1 MASPG
6 NRDEARERQRGR
18 SAPAVTSPVAPSRS
32 GRGAQTGL
40 EPEGPPD
47 GPVAGVSEAPF
58 DAPPPFEGAP
68 FSDGER
74 KLRELSFLHEF
85 AKLLTTARNWDELM
99 RTIVDRTTDALDV
112 EVCSVY
118 LMERDSDKMRLAAT
132 NGLDRDQ
139 VGSVQMAVGEGLTGR
154 AALIGRPVA
163 SPDVRVD
170 PRFKWVPGFDQSQ
183 FVSMLSVP
191 MPWND
196 SIIGVIN
203 VQAIEARTFSTEEV
217 EFLVTIG
224 ALLGGIVEKGR
235 LQAEAEEQLQTLTA
249 LDGARAELLAVV
261 THELRTPLA
270 VVRAYVD
277 LLGDAA
283 ADAAGAG
290 GAAADGDEPAS
301 GPNSALVEEWRA
313 QAIAQVTRLDRLVD
327 SILASVRGE
336 GLAAGLAREPF
347 DVAMAVNDTIG
358 EMAPLLRGHPLR
370 RTGTWDALI
379 GIGDEGRFRQVL
391 EHLLENEVKY
401 SPEGGGV
408 SVGAW
413 RSDGEIQV
421 FVTDDGPGIPAK
433 EWESVFEAYVR
444 TAHRPRGSGI
454 GLYAARRLMDAMG
467 GRVWLESNGYGGSR
481 FMVAIPEIRQ
491 TDATNGP
498 EAGVMSEAGPEG

>member
-1 MASPG
+1 
-6 NRDEARERQRGR
+6 
-18 SAPAVTSPVAPSRS
+18 VT
-32 GRGAQTGL
+32 L
-40 EPEGPPD
+40 
-47 GPVAGVSEAPF
+47 
-58 DAPPPFEGAP
+58 
-68 FSDGER
+68 
-74 KLRELSFLHEF
+74 
-85 AKLLTTARNWDELM
+85 
-99 RTIVDRTTDALDV
+99 
-112 EVCSVY
+112 
-118 LMERDSDKMRLAAT
+118 
-132 NGLDRDQ
+132 
-139 VGSVQMAVGEGLTGR
+139 AVGEGLTGT
-154 AALIGRPVA
+154 AAQAGQPIA

-203 VQAIEARTFSTEEV
+203 VQAIESRTFSPAEV

-235 LQAEAEEQLQTLTA
+235 LQAEAEEQLETLTA

-270 VVRAYVD
+270 VVRAYLD
-277 LLGDAA
+277 LL
-283 ADAAGAG
+283 ADAAVDAAGDGAQ
-290 GAAADGDEPAS
+290 
-301 GPNSALVEEWRA
+301 PNPELVEEWRS

-327 SILASVRGE
+327 SILASVRGD
-336 GLAAGLAREPF
+336 GLAAGLARNPF
-347 DVAMAVNDTIG
+347 DIARAVNDTIG
-358 EMAPLLRGHPLR
+358 EMTPLLRGHPLR
-370 RTGTWDALI
+370 RTGTWDELM

-401 SPEGGGV
+401 SPEGGSV
-408 SVGAW
+408 SVGTF
-413 RSDGEIQV
+413 RVDGEIQIY
-421 FVTDDGPGIPAK
+421 VTDDGPGIPEP

-481 FMVAIPEIRQ
+481 FMVGVPEMRH
-491 TDATNGP
+491 TDTTTVGP
-498 EAGVMSEAGPEG
+498 EAGAMSEAGPEG

>member
-1 MASPG
+1 MNEP
-6 NRDEARERQRGR
+6 ARR
-18 SAPAVTSPVAPSRS
+18 SAPRPAPA
-32 GRGAQTGL
+32 RGAAPAPALGDEAAGGRPL
-40 EPEGPPD
+40 EPEGPP
-47 GPVAGVSEAPF
+47 GSTGLSSPHAEAPV
-58 DAPPPFEGAP
+58 DA
-68 FSDGER
+68 ER
-74 KLRELSFLHEF
+74 KLRELEFLHEF

-99 RTIVDRTTDALDV
+99 RTIVDRTTTALDV

-118 LMERDSDKMRLAAT
+118 LKERDEESLRLAAT

-139 VGSVQMAVGEGLTGR
+139 IGSVTLALGEGLTGR

-191 MPWND
+191 LPWND
-196 SIIGVIN
+196 TIIGVIN
-203 VQAIEARTFSTEEV
+203 VQAIETRLFSPEEV

-277 LLGDAA
+277 LL
-283 ADAAGAG
+283 ADAATDAAG
-290 GAAADGDEPAS
+290 GGSKPDPK
-301 GPNSALVEEWRA
+301 LVEEWRS
-313 QAIAQVTRLDRLVD
+313 QAIGQVTRLDRLVD

-336 GLAAGLAREPF
+336 GLAAGLARVPF
-347 DVAMAVNDTIG
+347 DIARAVNDTIG
-358 EMAPLLRGHPLR
+358 EMAPLLREHPLR
-370 RTGTWDALI
+370 RAGTWEELV

-401 SPEGGGV
+401 SPEGGSV

-413 RSDGEIQV
+413 RIGGEVQV
-421 FVTDDGPGIPAK
+421 YVTDDGAGIPDS
-433 EWESVFEAYVR
+433 EWESVFDAYVR
-444 TAHRPRGSGI
+444 TANRPRGSGI
-454 GLYAARRLMDAMG
+454 GLYAARRLMNAMG

-481 FMVAIPEIRQ
+481 FMVAVPEMRD
-491 TDATNGP
+491 TSGDAGGP
-498 EAGVMSEAGPEG
+498 EAGVMSEAGSDG

>member
-1 MASPG
+1 LSHVPSPSDPAG
-6 NRDEARERQRGR
+6 V
-18 SAPAVTSPVAPSRS
+18 PAV
-32 GRGAQTGL
+32 
-40 EPEGPPD
+40 
-47 GPVAGVSEAPF
+47 
-58 DAPPPFEGAP
+58 DA
-68 FSDGER
+68 ER

-118 LMERDSDKMRLAAT
+118 LVERDSARLRLAAT

-139 VGSVQMAVGEGLTGR
+139 IGSVTLAVGEGLTGT
-154 AALIGRPVA
+154 AAQAGQPIA

-191 MPWND
+191 LPWND

-203 VQAIEARTFSTEEV
+203 VQAIESRTFSPEEV

-224 ALLGGIVEKGR
+224 AMLGGIIEKGR
-235 LQAEAEEQLQTLTA
+235 LAAEAEEQLETLTA

-270 VVRAYVD
+270 VVRAYLD
-277 LLGDAA
+277 LLADAVV
-283 ADAAGAG
+283 DAAGD
-290 GAAADGDEPAS
+290 GAK
-301 GPNSALVEEWRA
+301 PNLELVEEWRA

-336 GLAAGLAREPF
+336 GLAAGLARNPF
-347 DVAMAVNDTIG
+347 DIARAVNDTIG
-358 EMAPLLRGHPLR
+358 EMTPLLRGHPLR
-370 RTGTWDALI
+370 RTGTWDELM

-401 SPEGGGV
+401 SPEGGSV
-408 SVGAW
+408 SVGTF
-413 RSDGEIQV
+413 RTDGEIQIY
-421 FVTDDGPGIPAK
+421 VTDDGPGIPEP

-481 FMVAIPEIRQ
+481 FMVGLPEMRH
-491 TDATNGP
+491 TDATTAGP
-498 EAGVMSEAGPEG
+498 EAGTMSEAGPEG

>member
-1 MASPG
+1 MMAGPADPG
-6 NRDEARERQRGR
+6 
-18 SAPAVTSPVAPSRS
+18 
-32 GRGAQTGL
+32 
-40 EPEGPPD
+40 
-47 GPVAGVSEAPF
+47 EAPL
-58 DAPPPFEGAP
+58 DT
-68 FSDGER
+68 ER

-85 AKLLTTARNWDELM
+85 SKLLTTARNWDELM
-99 RTIVDRTTDALDV
+99 RTIVDRTTDALWV

-118 LMERDSDKMRLAAT
+118 LMERDAARLRLAAT

-139 VGSVQMAVGEGLTGR
+139 IGTVTLALGEGLTGS
-154 AALIGRPVA
+154 AAEIGQPIA
-163 SPDVRVD
+163 SPDVRAD

-203 VQAIEARTFSTEEV
+203 VQAIETRAFSPEEV

-235 LQAEAEEQLQTLTA
+235 LQAEAEEQLETLTA

-277 LLGDAA
+277 LL
-283 ADAAGAG
+283 ADAAVDAAG
-290 GAAADGDEPAS
+290 GSLGAEDADRGAAPTGT
-301 GPNSALVEEWRA
+301 GPNTELVEEWRA
-313 QAIAQVTRLDRLVD
+313 QAISQVTRLDRLVD

-336 GLAAGLAREPF
+336 GLAAGLARVPF
-347 DVAMAVNDTIG
+347 DIARAVNDTIG
-358 EMAPLLRGHPLR
+358 EMTPLLRGHPLR
-370 RTGTWDALI
+370 RTGTWDSLM

-401 SPEGGGV
+401 SPEGGSV
-408 SVGAW
+408 SVGTFKVN
-413 RSDGEIQV
+413 GEIQV
-421 FVTDDGPGIPAK
+421 YVTDDGPGIPEP

-454 GLYAARRLMDAMG
+454 GLYAARRLMGAMG

-481 FMVAIPEIRQ
+481 FMVGIPEMRH
-491 TDATNGP
+491 TATSPTGP
-498 EAGVMSEAGPEG
+498 EAGVMSETGPEG

>member
-1 MASPG
+1 MMS
-6 NRDEARERQRGR
+6 
-18 SAPAVTSPVAPSRS
+18 
-32 GRGAQTGL
+32 
-40 EPEGPPD
+40 
-47 GPVAGVSEAPF
+47 GPVDPAGPPF
-58 DAPPPFEGAP
+58 DA
-68 FSDGER
+68 ER

-85 AKLLTTARNWDELM
+85 SKLLTTARNWDELM
-99 RTIVDRTTDALDV
+99 RTIVDRTTDALSV

-118 LMERDSDKMRLAAT
+118 LMERDAARLRLAAT

-139 VGSVQMAVGEGLTGR
+139 IGSVTLAVGEGLTGS
-154 AALIGRPVA
+154 AAQIGQPIA

-170 PRFKWVPGFDQSQ
+170 PRFKWVPGFDESQ

-196 SIIGVIN
+196 TIIGVIN
-203 VQAIEARTFSTEEV
+203 VQATETRAFSPEEV

-277 LLGDAA
+277 LLADAAVDAVRSLSGAEAKDAA
-283 ADAAGAG
+283 AQSPHPD
-290 GAAADGDEPAS
+290 
-301 GPNSALVEEWRA
+301 LVEEWRA
-313 QAIAQVTRLDRLVD
+313 QAISQVTRLDRLVD

-336 GLAAGLAREPF
+336 GLAAGLARVPF
-347 DVAMAVNDTIG
+347 DIARAVNDTIG
-358 EMAPLLRGHPLR
+358 EMTPLLRGHPLR
-370 RTGTWDALI
+370 RTGTWEELQ

-401 SPEGGGV
+401 SPEGGSV
-408 SVGAW
+408 SVGTFKAN
-413 RSDGEIQV
+413 GEIQV
-421 FVTDDGPGIPAK
+421 YVTDDGAGIPEP

-444 TAHRPRGSGI
+444 TANRPRGSGI

-481 FMVAIPEIRQ
+481 FMVAVPEIRH
-491 TDATNGP
+491 TDASSAGP
-498 EAGVMSEAGPEG
+498 EAGVMSETGPEG

>member
-1 MASPG
+1 MRDPMASSRDQTEPTG
-6 NRDEARERQRGR
+6 SAPPRDETE
-18 SAPAVTSPVAPSRS
+18 
-32 GRGAQTGL
+32 
-40 EPEGPPD
+40 
-47 GPVAGVSEAPF
+47 F
-58 DAPPPFEGAP
+58 DA
-68 FSDGER
+68 ER

-99 RTIVDRTTDALDV
+99 RTIVDRTTVALNV

-118 LMERDSDKMRLAAT
+118 LMERDNARLRLAAT

-139 VGSVQMAVGEGLTGR
+139 VGSVTMAIGEGLTGR
-154 AALIGRPVA
+154 AAMLGQPVA

-191 MPWND
+191 LPWND
-196 SIIGVIN
+196 SVIGVLN
-203 VQAIEARTFSTEEV
+203 VQAIESRTFSPEEV

-235 LQAEAEEQLQTLTA
+235 LQAEAEEQLETLTA

-277 LLGDAA
+277 LL
-283 ADAAGAG
+283 ADAVADALSAAGVTGIAAG
-290 GAAADGDEPAS
+290 GTAGTATTTGATSSSS
-301 GPNSALVEEWRA
+301 GVEEWRS

-327 SILASVRGE
+327 SILASVRGD
-336 GLAAGLAREPF
+336 GLAAGLARVPF
-347 DVAMAVNDTIG
+347 DIARAVNDTIG
-358 EMAPLLRGHPLR
+358 EMTPLLRGHPLR
-370 RTGTWDALI
+370 RTGTWEALI
-379 GIGDEGRFRQVL
+379 GVGDEGRFRQVL

-401 SPEGGGV
+401 SPEGGAV

-413 RSDGEIQV
+413 RVEGEVQV
-421 FVTDDGPGIPAK
+421 YVTDDGPGIPEA

-444 TAHRPRGSGI
+444 TANRPRGSGI
-454 GLYAARRLMDAMG
+454 GLYAARRLMDGMG
-467 GRVWLESNGYGGSR
+467 GRVWLEPNGFGGSR
-481 FMVAIPEIRQ
+481 FMVAVPEMRQ
-491 TDATNGP
+491 TDGVAAGP
-498 EAGVMSEAGPEG
+498 EAGVMSEAGPDAEL

>member
-1 MASPG
+1 MTGP
-6 NRDEARERQRGR
+6 ND
-18 SAPAVTSPVAPSRS
+18 PAKVPALDAAPSN
-32 GRGAQTGL
+32 
-40 EPEGPPD
+40 D
-47 GPVAGVSEAPF
+47 GG
-58 DAPPPFEGAP
+58 
-68 FSDGER
+68 R
-74 KLRELSFLHEF
+74 KLRQLEFLHEF

-118 LMERDSDKMRLAAT
+118 LMERDSARLRLAAT
-132 NGLDRDQ
+132 NGLDSDQ
-139 VGSVQMAVGEGLTGR
+139 IGSVTLALGEGLTGT
-154 AALIGRPVA
+154 AAQAGQPIA

-191 MPWND
+191 LPWND

-203 VQAIEARTFSTEEV
+203 VQAIESRTFSPEEV

-235 LQAEAEEQLQTLTA
+235 LAAESEEQLETLTA

-270 VVRAYVD
+270 VVRAYLD
-277 LLGDAA
+277 LL
-283 ADAAGAG
+283 ADAAVDAAG
-290 GAAADGDEPAS
+290 DSAR
-301 GPNSALVEEWRA
+301 PNPGLVEEWRA
-313 QAIAQVTRLDRLVD
+313 QATAQVTRLDRLVD

-336 GLAAGLAREPF
+336 GLAAGLARIPF
-347 DVAMAVNDTIG
+347 DIARAVNDTIG
-358 EMAPLLRGHPLR
+358 EMTPLLRGHPLL
-370 RTGTWDALI
+370 RTGTWDELM
-379 GIGDEGRFRQVL
+379 GLGDEGRFRQVL

-401 SPEGGGV
+401 SPEGGSV
-408 SVGAW
+408 SVGTF
-413 RSDGEIQV
+413 RVDGEIQIY
-421 FVTDDGPGIPAK
+421 VTDDGPGIPEP

-481 FMVAIPEIRQ
+481 FMVGVPEMRH
-491 TDATNGP
+491 TGATTVGP
-498 EAGVMSEAGPEG
+498 EAGTMSEAGPEG

>member
-1 MASPG
+1 MTEP
-6 NRDEARERQRGR
+6 ARR
-18 SAPAVTSPVAPSRS
+18 SAPRPASA
-32 GRGAQTGL
+32 RGAAPAPALGDEAAGGRPL
-40 EPEGPPD
+40 EPEGPP
-47 GPVAGVSEAPF
+47 GSTGLSSPHA
-58 DAPPPFEGAP
+58 DAPVDA
-68 FSDGER
+68 ER
-74 KLRELSFLHEF
+74 KLRELEFLHEF

-99 RTIVDRTTDALDV
+99 RTIVDRTTTALDV

-118 LMERDSDKMRLAAT
+118 LKERDEESLRLAAT

-139 VGSVQMAVGEGLTGR
+139 IGSVTLALGEGLTGR

-191 MPWND
+191 LPWND
-196 SIIGVIN
+196 TIIGVIN
-203 VQAIEARTFSTEEV
+203 VQAIETRLFSPEEV

-277 LLGDAA
+277 LL
-283 ADAAGAG
+283 ADAATDAAG
-290 GAAADGDEPAS
+290 GGSKPDPK
-301 GPNSALVEEWRA
+301 LVEEWRS
-313 QAIAQVTRLDRLVD
+313 QAIGQVTRLDRLVD

-336 GLAAGLAREPF
+336 GLAAGLARVPF
-347 DVAMAVNDTIG
+347 DIARAVNDTIG
-358 EMAPLLRGHPLR
+358 EMAPLLREHPLR
-370 RTGTWDALI
+370 RAGTWEELV

-401 SPEGGGV
+401 SPEGGSV

-413 RSDGEIQV
+413 RIGGEVQV
-421 FVTDDGPGIPAK
+421 YVTDDGAGIPDS
-433 EWESVFEAYVR
+433 EWESVFDAYVR
-444 TAHRPRGSGI
+444 TANRPRGSGI
-454 GLYAARRLMDAMG
+454 GLYAARRLMNAMG

-481 FMVAIPEIRQ
+481 FMVAVPEMRD
-491 TDATNGP
+491 TSGDAGGP
-498 EAGVMSEAGPEG
+498 EAGVMSEAGSDG

>member
-1 MASPG
+1 M
-6 NRDEARERQRGR
+6 
-18 SAPAVTSPVAPSRS
+18 TSPR
-32 GRGAQTGL
+32 
-40 EPEGPPD
+40 PET
-47 GPVAGVSEAPF
+47 EAPF
-58 DAPPPFEGAP
+58 DAAP
-68 FSDGER
+68 SSDGGPAFDGER

-118 LMERDSDKMRLAAT
+118 LMERDVARLRLAAT

-139 VGSVQMAVGEGLTGR
+139 IGSVTLAVGEGLTGS
-154 AALIGRPVA
+154 AAEAGQPIA

-196 SIIGVIN
+196 LIIGVIN
-203 VQAIEARTFSTEEV
+203 VQAIESRTFSPEEV

-235 LQAEAEEQLQTLTA
+235 LQAEAEEQLETLTA

-277 LLGDAA
+277 LLADAA
-283 ADAAGAG
+283 ADAAATI
-290 GAAADGDEPAS
+290 GAAGAARTAGPTTGAAGPAS
-301 GPNSALVEEWRA
+301 AATAPDGANDAAGSGANPELVEEWRA

-336 GLAAGLAREPF
+336 GLAAGLARVPF
-347 DVAMAVNDTIG
+347 DIARAVNDTIG
-358 EMAPLLRGHPLR
+358 EMTPLLRGHPLR
-370 RTGTWDALI
+370 RTGTWEEMM
-379 GIGDEGRFRQVL
+379 GVGDEGRFRQVL

-401 SPEGGGV
+401 SPEGGSV

-413 RSDGEIQV
+413 RVDGEV
-421 FVTDDGPGIPAK
+421 RVYVTDDGPGIP
-433 EWESVFEAYVR
+433 EPDWQSVFEAYVR
-444 TAHRPRGSGI
+444 TANRRRGSGI

-481 FMVAIPEIRQ
+481 FVVAVPEMRH
-491 TDATNGP
+491 TDASSVDP
-498 EAGVMSEAGPEG
+498 EAGVMSESGPEG

>member
-1 MASPG
+1 MVSP
-6 NRDEARERQRGR
+6 RD
-18 SAPAVTSPVAPSRS
+18 PAEVPVDS
-32 GRGAQTGL
+32 G
-40 EPEGPPD
+40 
-47 GPVAGVSEAPF
+47 
-58 DAPPPFEGAP
+58 
-68 FSDGER
+68 R
-74 KLRELSFLHEF
+74 KLRELEFLHEF

-118 LMERDSDKMRLAAT
+118 LMERDSARLGLAAT

-139 VGSVQMAVGEGLTGR
+139 IGSVTLAVGEGLTGT
-154 AALIGRPVA
+154 AAQAGQPIA

-203 VQAIEARTFSTEEV
+203 VQAIESRTFSPAEV

-235 LQAEAEEQLQTLTA
+235 LQAEAEEQLETLTA

-270 VVRAYVD
+270 VVRAYLD
-277 LLGDAA
+277 LL
-283 ADAAGAG
+283 ADAAVDAAGDGAQ
-290 GAAADGDEPAS
+290 
-301 GPNSALVEEWRA
+301 PNPELVEEWRS

-327 SILASVRGE
+327 SILASVRGD
-336 GLAAGLAREPF
+336 GLAAGLARNPF
-347 DVAMAVNDTIG
+347 DIARAVNDTIG
-358 EMAPLLRGHPLR
+358 EMTPLLRGHPLR
-370 RTGTWDALI
+370 RTGTWDELM

-401 SPEGGGV
+401 SPEGGSV
-408 SVGAW
+408 SVGTF
-413 RSDGEIQV
+413 RVDGEIQIY
-421 FVTDDGPGIPAK
+421 VTDDGPGIPEP

-481 FMVAIPEIRQ
+481 FMVGVPEMRH
-491 TDATNGP
+491 TDTTTVGP
-498 EAGVMSEAGPEG
+498 EAGAMSEAGPEG